1 VKLHTMHRLA
11 QRASSRRRMAK
22 RLGAGILAVAGM
34 AIGAPVALA
43 PAAPAS
49 TAWTCTATAG
59 TINLG
64 GSSGGT
70 LDPLHANPDPNA
82 ACADDGA
89 SAPSFAIN
97 DPFGPNSVV
106 ADSGTVF
113 AQTTQGQAGAPTAGQ
128 SPSAQAGIE
137 NATVDL
143 GGGQLH
149 LTAQLANASA
159 GASCVGGSPS
169 LKSSSTVVGLAING
183 TPIPAPGQPDQA
195 LDQLFSG
202 LSPLAPLVH
211 VVLNHEYSSGDSSST
226 DQALRREAVR
236 IELLDGAGSPVS
248 TIVLGSATV
257 GRHGP
262 VCASTGGAGGSSPAG
277 GSTSGASSSV
287 GGTTSG
293 GSASGGGVP
302 STNANSTSGGSGGP
316 TSIVIVRRSST
327 ITRPIRNG
335 INGSSCAHMRMFFDL
350 EPHGRV
356 SKRGPR
362 ALTTMPG
369 VRRVVRGY
377 IRNCKGKPIVHA
389 KIDVVHYV
397 HGNLHLMKTGLRSR
411 RGGKMTLIL
420 PNNLTTRKIVFTY
433 RGFLNRPDVASRR
446 KLFIRVRRRRHG

>member
-1 VKLHTMHRLA
+1 MFRYVITGRGQAGRRSDFVKARRHLEAHQNYLKGRYHWQRPGDDGLRECLMYLH
-11 QRASSRRRMAK
+11 RA
-22 RLGAGILAVAGM
+22 V
-34 AIGAPVALA
+34 
-43 PAAPAS
+43 
-49 TAWTCTATAG
+49 
-59 TINLG
+59 
-64 GSSGGT
+64 T

-226 DQALRREAVR
+226 DQALRREAV
-236 IELLDGAGSPVS
+236 DG
-248 TIVLGSATV
+248 
-257 GRHGP
+257 
-262 VCASTGGAGGSSPAG
+262 
-277 GSTSGASSSV
+277 
-287 GGTTSG
+287 
-293 GSASGGGVP
+293 
-302 STNANSTSGGSGGP
+302 
-316 TSIVIVRRSST
+316 
-327 ITRPIRNG
+327 
-335 INGSSCAHMRMFFDL
+335 L
-350 EPHGRV
+350 E
-356 SKRGPR
+356 
-362 ALTTMPG
+362 
-369 VRRVVRGY
+369 RGY
-377 IRNCKGKPIVHA
+377 RLA
-389 KIDVVHYV
+389 K
-397 HGNLHLMKTGLRSR
+397 T
-411 RGGKMTLIL
+411 
-420 PNNLTTRKIVFTY
+420 
-433 RGFLNRPDVASRR
+433 ASRR
-446 KLFIRVRRRRHG
+446 EVHPQQQTGVERPMAASRPKSA